1 MISAREQPSVGA
13 PSASP
18 SAATSR
24 QPRIRSY
31 NGTRPMQLVPFS
43 IASLMPH
50 WPTIAA
56 FPAGCS
62 GERGDDPSGGLLR
75 RNMLPDAKDR
85 PAGRTAL
92 DRLADRGRCGAPA
105 SAPVMAVDP
114 G

>member
-62 GERGDDPSGGLLR
+62 GERGDDPSGGLLGR
-75 RNMLPDAKDR
+75 DMLPDAKDR
-85 PAGRTAL
+85 PA
-92 DRLADRGRCGAPA
+92 CGAQRLIDSLIAGDVALQLRP
-105 SAPVMAVDP
+105 P
-114 G
+114 GNGC